1 MKLIAKGFA
10 VVDKRWRIVSDQKG
24 ELVFARKEDALRAF
38 IPDKEMV
45 VDAEIYIPIGLE
57 KELAV
62 SASNDV
68 MEN

>member
-1 MKLIAKGFA
+1 MKLVAKGFA
-10 VVDKRWRIVSDQKG
+10 VVDKQYRVICDQKG

-62 SASNDV
+62 SVCNNA